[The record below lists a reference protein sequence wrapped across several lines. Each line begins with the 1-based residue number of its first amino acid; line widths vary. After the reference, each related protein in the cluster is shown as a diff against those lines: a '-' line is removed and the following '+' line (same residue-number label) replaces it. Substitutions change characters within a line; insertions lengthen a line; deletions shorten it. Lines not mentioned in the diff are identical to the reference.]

1 MYKIEYHY
9 EVGPFGEAIKE
20 KLSINDIIVGTGP
33 GCLDLKQELEES
45 GEKTKAVYESFVNVC
60 DISHLI
66 PLTADPDHAKKQEEN
81 INKLIRKGMIACV
94 EVKGGG
100 Q

>member
-1 MYKIEYHY
+1 MYKIEYHH
-9 EVGPFGEAIKE
+9 EIGPFGKAIRE

-45 GEKTKAVYESFVNVC
+45 EEKTRAVYESFVNVY

-66 PLTADPDHAKKQEEN
+66 PLTANPDYQEKQEDN
-81 INKLIRKGMIACV
+81 INKLIQKGRI
-94 EVKGGG
+94 ETI
-100 Q
+100 